1 MVLFFNRLGTS
12 FSGLTK
18 MERVGKVP
26 MVLSFMGIHV
36 SCTFPVLCIPCVV
49 HSLYCVELILLKH

>member
-12 FSGLTK
+12 TFSGVTK

-26 MVLSFMGIHV
+26 MVLSVMGIHV
-36 SCTFPVLCIPCVV
+36 SCTFPVLCIPCIV
-49 HSLYCVELILLKH
+49 

>member
-12 FSGLTK
+12 TFSGVTK

-36 SCTFPVLCIPCVV
+36 SCTFPVLCIPCIV
-49 HSLYCVELILLKH
+49 LN